1 MPISQGRS
9 KLSGQVADVALGAH
23 GDQLASSLNGKYLE
37 HVLRGNAFFASTVV
51 AGLAVPINTTTAP
64 EVMLWNPAGSGV
76 DAVLVRYAASQSSG
90 TTAGG
95 SIGLMTPVVATKLL
109 GGPATGGAITV
120 YAENVLGTNVF
131 NCKLNSG
138 NRPKVKSSTQ
148 GTNTLGAAGVWIK
161 SLGLQF
167 GAIIT
172 TSAVHTGS
180 NFVYDFDGEFVLP
193 EGTAVYVASAIA
205 SVALFQQ
212 SWTWYE
218 VPAS

>member
-1 MPISQGRS
+1 MIPDRQTLSLQIADAYADLAG
-9 KLSGQVADVALGAH
+9 KL
-23 GDQLASSLNGKYLE
+23 
-37 HVLRGNAFFASTVV
+37 
-51 AGLAVPINTTTAP
+51 
-64 EVMLWNPAGSGV
+64 GSGFAASELV
-76 DAVLVRYAASQSSG
+76 LEYADALEKARNLVLVRYAASQASG

-95 SIGLMTPVVATKLL
+95 QIGLMTPVVATKLL
-109 GGPATGGAITV
+109 GGPATGAAITV

-148 GTNTLGAAGVWIK
+148 GTNTLAAAGVWIK

-180 NFVYDFDGEFVLP
+180 NFIYDFNGEFVLP
-193 EGTAVYVASAIA
+193 EGTAVYVASSIA

-212 SWTWYE
+212 SLTWYE
-218 VPAS
+218 VPNS